1 MSLQWSMP
9 FALVLAVT
17 LLAGT
22 ACASVGTSAP
32 AATDAAVGETNNGE
46 APAVRYTDAREHYRI
61 DGPGAMT
68 VSADGS
74 ASYKGSLERLQ
85 VTVLHGSAAADPAA
99 TAAAD
104 VASLRTNATAFKL
117 MSGPSPVRLGN
128 LTAQKFVYRWTDGT
142 STVTGKPND
151 LISVRYYISKD
162 STTLAAIS
170 YGITAG
176 QYDPQGADD
185 VALTFAW
192 Q

>member
-1 MSLQWSMP
+1 MSLQRSIP
-9 FALVLAVT
+9 FASVLVVT
-17 LLAGT
+17 LLVGA

-32 AATDAAVGETNNGE
+32 AATDSAVGETNNGE

-85 VTVLHGSAAADPAA
+85 VTVLHGSAAGDPAA
-99 TAAAD
+99 AAGAD
-104 VASLRTNATAFKL
+104 VASLRSTATGFRL
-117 MSGPSPVRLGN
+117 MNGPSAVRLGN

-151 LISVRYYISKD
+151 LLSVRYYIPKD
-162 STTLAAIS
+162 GTTLAVIS
-170 YGITAG
+170 YSITAG

>member
-1 MSLQWSMP
+1 MTLQRSLPLTS
-9 FALVLAVT
+9 L
-17 LLAGT
+17 LLAGLLIGA
-22 ACASVGTSAP
+22 ACASVGTPTP
-32 AATDAAVGETNNGE
+32 AATDTTVGETNNGE

-61 DGPGAMT
+61 DGPGAMKM
-68 VSADGS
+68 SADGS

-85 VTVLHGSAAADPAA
+85 VTIVHGAAAADPATA
-99 TAAAD
+99 AAAD
-104 VASLRTNATAFKL
+104 VTSQRSTATAFKL
-117 MSGPSPVRLGN
+117 MSGPSSVRLGN

-151 LISVRYYISKD
+151 LVSVRYYIPKD
-162 STTLAAIS
+162 STTLAVIS
-170 YGITAG
+170 YGITAS